1 MSSSISELNFIAS
14 LAERDVDI
22 TILEELEVSA
32 EFGAWFSARIYEI
45 SVFKEQIGAWHS
57 VTQAGLGESDIVFLF
72 EAMDGSTKSILIE
85 NKIDAPPQPDQGVRY
100 QKRGELGVQR
110 SDWDEFRTCIIAPR
124 KYLGSSKHSEIY
136 DAEISYEE
144 IMEYFQERGLHNR
157 RSAYRARIMKEGI
170 EQNRRG
176 YQRVVSEA
184 ATVFYEEYVSFARN
198 SFPELGV
205 EDAKAKPAASS
216 WIRFYPK
223 GKSKGNLVLHQLS
236 AGYGKVLLGG
246 KAGELDTYR
255 QKYADQPIADLE
267 IERAGKS
274 LGLVISVPKIDPTTE
289 RFVACHARA
298 SEAMQ
303 KLAELVS
310 MAKSRG
316 DI

>member
-1 MSSSISELNFIAS
+1 MSSSIRELKFIAS
-14 LAERDVDI
+14 LAERDVDFI
-22 TILEELEVSA
+22 ILEELEVSVD
-32 EFGAWFSARIYEI
+32 FGTWFSARIYEI
-45 SVFKEQIGAWHS
+45 PVFKEKIGAWHS
-57 VTQAGLGESDIVFLF
+57 VTEAGLGESDIVFLF
-72 EAMDGSTKSILIE
+72 EAMDGSTQSILIE

-110 SDWDEFRTCIIAPR
+110 SDWEEFRTCIIAPR

-144 IMEYFQERGLHNR
+144 IMAHFQERGIHDR
-157 RSAYRARIMKEGI
+157 RSAYRAKVMKEGI

-176 YQRVVSEA
+176 YKRVVNEA
-184 ATVFYEEYVSFARN
+184 TTVFYEEYVSFARN
-198 SFPELGV
+198 SFPELEV
-205 EDAKAKPAASS
+205 EDAKPKPAASS

-236 AGYGKVLLGG
+236 AGCGKVLLGG
-246 KAGELDTYR
+246 KADELDAYK
-255 QKYADQPIADLE
+255 QKYADQPVGDLE

-274 LGLVISVPKIDPTTE
+274 LGLVITVPKIDPTTE
-289 RFVACHARA
+289 HFVACQARV
-298 SEAMQ
+298 SEALQ

-310 MAKSRG
+310 IAKSRG